1 MEYVNASKW
10 KHMASKI
17 FTLASASACWE
28 YGIYFK
34 GWWQAIKMQ
43 RFVG

>member
-17 FTLASASACWE
+17 FTLTSACWE